1 MAKVFKTFINDDI
14 ATTRTLLHEAVPVSG
29 GIVNGTSYNEDD
41 SAVTNVKNYS
51 HEMFQSVYDYTYTKS
66 SANHIF
72 DVSVGINAASELY
85 DTTDLSAEKKKIIY
99 NEFAQILAGHDVD
112 GSIRSF
118 DADGSYGVGDTD
130 KYNECYI
137 LSIARLLN
145 KDEVKK
151 GSFYIKLN
159 VQQESNPDS
168 TAAGNASQNFRQEL
182 LISDEG
188 AESDYRVNSPAGD
201 YGILKCRTYKHYE
214 GTWTGGVFLQSSAN
228 EVYTLDYISDD
239 NTTGYNAEDLA
250 DAALGGIAGIDSVV
264 GLIFYQAGVVILSP
278 NVFVKY
284 STDTNEDGTGNSIS
298 TAGKLPVGLLFNAG
312 GGAGVD
318 SNSNSISAQVPQ
330 MTNLVDGVE
339 KMFKENNIPEN
350 CAAFRNRIHQIA
362 FNNTTELNS
371 TIYFCRINHND
382 FNYSSNPT
390 YLNAGK
396 IRVKRVLSDAPISY
410 ITSVG
415 LYSASNELLAVAKL
429 SEPLRKDPT
438 NEMVLRVRLDY

>member
-14 ATTRTLLHEAVPVSG
+14 TTTRTLLHEAVPVTG
-29 GIVNGTSYNEDD
+29 GIVNGTSYDEND
-41 SAVTNVKNYS
+41 SAVTNIKNYS

-72 DVSVGINAASELY
+72 DMSIGVNASSDLY
-85 DTTDLSAEKKKIIY
+85 DPNGLSAEKKKIIY
-99 NEFAQILAGHDVD
+99 NEFAQILAGHNVD

-118 DADGSYGVGDTD
+118 DSDGDYSSTTDD
-130 KYNECYI
+130 KYNEAYI
-137 LSIARLLN
+137 ISIARLLN
-145 KDEVKK
+145 KDEIKK

-159 VQQESNPDS
+159 VQRDAYVTDTNG
-168 TAAGNASQNFRQEL
+168 ARQEL

-188 AESDYRVNSPAGD
+188 AESDYKVNSPAGD

-214 GTWTGGVFLQSSAN
+214 GTWTNGVFAPSSTN
-228 EVYTLDYISDD
+228 EVYTLDYDPND
-239 NTTGYNAEDLA
+239 NTTGYNAEALA
-250 DAALGGIAGIDSVV
+250 DAAAGVIKDIDPVV

-284 STDTNEDGTGNSIS
+284 EAGASDSTTEDS
-298 TAGKLPVGLLFNAG
+298 TSPDGKLPVGLIYNAG
-312 GGAGVD
+312 GGVGLD
-318 SNSNSISAQVPQ
+318 SNNNSISAQVPE
-330 MTNLVDGVE
+330 MIATDGVE
-339 KMFKENNIPEN
+339 KGFKENTIPEN
-350 CAAFRNRIHQIA
+350 CAAFRKRIHQIA

-382 FNYSSNPT
+382 FNYSSNPP
-390 YLNAGK
+390 YLDAGK
-396 IRVKRVLSDAPISY
+396 IRVKQVLSDAPVSY

-415 LYSASNELLAVAKL
+415 LYSASNELLAVDKL